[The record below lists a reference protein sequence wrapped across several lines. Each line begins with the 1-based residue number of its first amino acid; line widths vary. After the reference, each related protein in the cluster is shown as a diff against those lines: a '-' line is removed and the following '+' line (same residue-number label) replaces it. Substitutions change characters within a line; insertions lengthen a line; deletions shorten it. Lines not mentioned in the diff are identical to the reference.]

1 MKLAIV
7 QNWDESFGYYDNEM
21 NLVYG
26 CNEHNLNKFISYL
39 KKKKFITYSWER
51 DEDGIE
57 QTVFDFIKLFNYL
70 NNVQTI
76 VPFGDSK
83 KFKINIIKKY
93 NFSNRDFCS
102 INISFEYFIK
112 KCKKY
117 YFQKLNYYKSPKSII
132 YRQRFGRFGFK
143 FNNV

>member
-57 QTVFDFIKLFNYL
+57 QTVFDFIKL
-70 NNVQTI
+70 
-76 VPFGDSK
+76 
-83 KFKINIIKKY
+83 
-93 NFSNRDFCS
+93 
-102 INISFEYFIK
+102 
-112 KCKKY
+112 
-117 YFQKLNYYKSPKSII
+117 
-132 YRQRFGRFGFK
+132 
-143 FNNV
+143 

>member
-70 NNVQTI
+70 NNVQTR
-76 VPFGDSK
+76 VPVGDSK

-102 INISFEYFIK
+102 INNSFEYFIK

-117 YFQKLNYYKSPKSII
+117 YSQKLAYFNSPKSHLH
-132 YRQRFGRFGFK
+132 RQRYGKFNFK
-143 FNNV
+143 FKNV